1 MFYRGNMS
9 LHGRGHLARSSALSL
24 VPAMARGC
32 ALLIAIAPFTME
44 AHQRR
49 VVDLGSPFTL
59 KVAEQVALRGTTL
72 VIGFERVLSDSR
84 CPEGVQCITAGDVAV
99 SLWVQEPGRKK
110 TKLELRAGESPSA
123 TFHRRV
129 IRLLDVQPR
138 PGENRKLSPRDYLV
152 RLRVD
157 DVQRG

>member
-1 MFYRGNMS
+1 MS
-9 LHGRGHLARSSALSL
+9 LA
-24 VPAMARGC
+24 PAMARGC
-32 ALLIAIAPFTME
+32 ALLIAIAPVTME

-49 VVDLGSPFTL
+49 EVDPGSPFTL

-72 VIGFERVLSDSR
+72 VIGFERILSDSR

-123 TFHRRV
+123 TFQRRV

-138 PGENRKLSPRDYLV
+138 PRENRKLSPRDYRL

-157 DVQRG
+157 DMERG